1 MLSRAV
7 YGPLD
12 RVRRVSRVMQGMIVI
27 GAAVA
32 LLALLWAWLG
42 PSVIEKDVL
51 TGAGRARLKVE
62 GLTPLR
68 FPVEDAVMTDQA
80 QLIVLIMSSLLMAL
94 VLYAL
99 YQAYQLFAGYR
110 CGEVLTVRA
119 AGRLRHIS
127 YAMLAVAVTVPI
139 VQAALS
145 VVLSWNASGQLHL
158 VLPLSY
164 SDYFIAALAGLLLAI
179 AHVLTEAAKI
189 ARENSE
195 IV

>member
-51 TGAGRARLKVE
+51 TGAGRAHLKGE
-62 GLTPLR
+62 GPAPLR
-68 FPVEDAVMTDQA
+68 VPGGDAPMADQA
-80 QLIVLIMSSLLMAL
+80 QLIGLIISALLMAL

-99 YQAYQLFAGYR
+99 IQAHPLF
-110 CGEVLTVRA
+110 
-119 AGRLRHIS
+119 
-127 YAMLAVAVTVPI
+127 
-139 VQAALS
+139 
-145 VVLSWNASGQLHL
+145 
-158 VLPLSY
+158 
-164 SDYFIAALAGLLLAI
+164 
-179 AHVLTEAAKI
+179 
-189 ARENSE
+189 
-195 IV
+195 